1 MENKIIVAN
10 HKSFLDYVSVNEYI
24 NHLDEIN
31 LNNVII
37 CPSNIYLPLFCNKKY
52 HVGVQDISLYDDKN
66 ITGEVSIS
74 HLKDMNIEYTIIG
87 HNDRK
92 MYFDETNKIINNKIK
107 NATKCG
113 LNVILC
119 VGEIIQNDN
128 IENIKKYIIYNLNE
142 CLKDINNLD
151 NIMIAYEPNWAVGSG
166 NVASNEYISNIVLA
180 IKDFIQSKFNYK
192 IKVLYGGSVNSNN
205 IKRLVDISHIDGFL
219 VGKASTNY
227 KEFLSIIEVVVN
239 Q

>member
-10 HKSFLDYVSVNEYI
+10 HKSFLDYASVNEYI
-24 NHLDEIN
+24 NNLDKIN

-52 HVGVQDISLYDDKN
+52 SVGIQDISLYDDKN
-66 ITGEVSIS
+66 ITGEVSTS
-74 HLKDMNIEYTIIG
+74 QLKDMNIKYAIIG

-92 MYFDETNKIINNKIK
+92 LYFDETNKIINSKIK
-107 NATKCG
+107 NATKYG

-119 VGEIIQNDN
+119 VGEILKNDN
-128 IENIKKYIIYNLNE
+128 IEDTKKYIIYNLNE
-142 CLKDINNLD
+142 CLADINHLD

-166 NVASNEYISNIVLA
+166 NAASNEYISNIVLA
-180 IKDFIQSKFNYK
+180 IKKFIQEKFKYK
-192 IKVLYGGSVNSNN
+192 IKVLYGGSINSNN

-219 VGKASTNY
+219 IGKASTDY